1 MSGWFE
7 KFKAKYQDQYDNDL
21 PFWYEG
27 EEVDRII
34 KEVERLRAMKVK
46 LDTSTHWKSPDQKD
60 EQIAS
65 LTKELDAAR
74 RGEKFENN
82 ECIRLEDKLRQL
94 EAENAAMREKLAESD
109 KIIHR
114 LRGIEK

>member
-1 MSGWFE
+1 MSGWFD

-34 KEVERLRAMKVK
+34 KEVERLRADITQQNVTDVEMLEVK
-46 LDTSTHWKSPDQKD
+46 
-60 EQIAS
+60 
-65 LTKELDAAR
+65 
-74 RGEKFENN
+74 
-82 ECIRLEDKLRQL
+82 IRKL

-114 LRGIEK
+114 LRGVEK